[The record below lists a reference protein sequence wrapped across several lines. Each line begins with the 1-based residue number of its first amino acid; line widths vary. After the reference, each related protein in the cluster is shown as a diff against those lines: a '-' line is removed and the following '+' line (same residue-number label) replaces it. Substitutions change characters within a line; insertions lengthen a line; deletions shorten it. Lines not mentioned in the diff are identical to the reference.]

1 MIEAKISQ
9 EDGFEILTDSYG
21 DEWAISLEK
30 DNYIEFPNEDGK
42 LVSFLI
48 ADVIEFLQTLE
59 GKK

>member
-1 MIEAKISQ
+1 MLEAKISQ
-9 EDGFEILTDSYG
+9 EDGFEILIDSYG

-30 DNYIEFPNEDGK
+30 ENHIEFPNEDGK

-59 GKK
+59 GKR